1 MEENMNKSV
10 CILSKDDCENI
21 RVIYEKK
28 LALENLSKIKFPQQ
42 NPDMYDRLIA
52 DYGKIIHDF
61 DDWWKM
67 TYKKYAVPSGAYAVD
82 FSSGA
87 LIRVEEQEV

>member
-1 MEENMNKSV
+1 
-10 CILSKDDCENI
+10 
-21 RVIYEKK
+21 
-28 LALENLSKIKFPQQ
+28 
-42 NPDMYDRLIA
+42 MYDRLIA

>member
-1 MEENMNKSV
+1 MNKSV

-28 LALENLSKIKFPQQ
+28 LALENLSKIIFPQQ

-67 TYKKYAVPSGAYAVD
+67 TYKNMLSQ
-82 FSSGA
+82 
-87 LIRVEEQEV
+87 VELMPWIFQVVH